1 MTGLA
6 GLRFVRCRGRN
17 TQGMDIRL
25 HQVAQRPVNQ
35 LMPLQ
40 GAHGSELL
48 GYDVDA
54 KVTASV
60 PGARVPGVQVAVI
73 GQFQHLRLQSGGQAR
88 PDPLQS
94 VLGHGSTFRKGR
106 TSVVAKIPSVTYGSA
121 AIHA

>member
-17 TQGMDIRL
+17 TQGMDIGL
-25 HQVAQRPVNQ
+25 HQVAERPVNQ

-54 KVTASV
+54 KVPAPV
-60 PGARVPGVQVAVI
+60 PGTGVTGVQVAVV
-73 GQFQHLRLQSGGQAR
+73 GQFQDFRLQSGLQQG
-88 PDPLQS
+88 PDPLDARCR
-94 VLGHGSTFRKGR
+94 HGSTFRNGR
-106 TSVVAKIPSVTYGSA
+106 TSVVAKMPSVT
-121 AIHA
+121 